1 MDDKQFADQYRDQG
15 YLTADDAVEQDLLE
29 ELVAAASRVV
39 AKVRSGERDSA
50 SNSGL

>member
-1 MDDKQFADQYRDQG
+1 MASQKEMDQYRDQG